1 MKEGKMLSQ
10 QSEIA
15 VVGAGAV
22 GCFFG
27 GRLAQAGYSV
37 TLIGRP
43 SHVDAINRDGLW
55 VDSQDFCGAIPV
67 RASVSVS
74 DAARA
79 DLILLAVKSTDTV
92 AAAKTLSPVLRPDA
106 LILSLQNG
114 VDNCARLRPY
124 IAQAAF
130 PAVVYVAVGMQ
141 GPGRVKHFG
150 RGELVIGDPESS
162 PPSRAEDS
170 LRAIAGVFESAGMP
184 CAVSPEIKHALW
196 KKFLVNC
203 TYNGISALGQIPYGE
218 MVRLPQ
224 IQSLIEALTEEFIQV
239 AQAEG
244 VDLSLEEAALANQS
258 IAQTMPGQRSSTAQD
273 LARGKPTEIDYLNGV
288 IVEIAH
294 RHGISVPTHRA
305 IHGLVKMLEHHPMQ
319 DPLRQ
324 A

>member
-1 MKEGKMLSQ
+1 MLSQ
-10 QSEIA
+10 RPEIA

-27 GRLAQAGYSV
+27 GRLAQAGHPV

-55 VDSQDFCGAIPV
+55 IDSQDSCGAIPV
-67 RASVSVS
+67 RASVAVS
-74 DAARA
+74 DAANA
-79 DLILLAVKSTDTV
+79 DLILLAVKSADTV
-92 AAAKTLSPVLRPDA
+92 AVAKTLSTVLRPDA

-124 IAQAAF
+124 IVQTAF

-162 PPSRAEDS
+162 SSSPSEDS
-170 LRAIAGVFESAGMP
+170 LRMIARVFESAGIP
-184 CAVSPEIKHALW
+184 CAVSPEIKRALW

-203 TYNGISALGQIPYGE
+203 TYNGISALGQIPYGK
-218 MVRLPQ
+218 MVQVPQ
-224 IQSLIEALTEEFIQV
+224 IQSLIEALTAEFIQV

-244 VDLSLEEAALANQS
+244 VDLSPEEAALANQT

-288 IVEIAH
+288 VVEIAH

-305 IHGLVKMLEHHPMQ
+305 IHGLVKMLERHPMH
-319 DPLRQ
+319 DSLRQ

>member
-1 MKEGKMLSQ
+1 MLSQ
-10 QSEIA
+10 RPEIA

-27 GRLAQAGYSV
+27 GRLAQAGHPV

-55 VDSQDFCGAIPV
+55 IDSQDSCGAIPV
-67 RASVSVS
+67 RASVAVS
-74 DAARA
+74 DAANA
-79 DLILLAVKSTDTV
+79 DLILLAVKSADTV
-92 AAAKTLSPVLRPDA
+92 AVAKTLSTVLRPDA

-124 IAQAAF
+124 IVQTAF

-162 PPSRAEDS
+162 SSSPSEDS
-170 LRAIAGVFESAGMP
+170 LRMIARVFESAGIP
-184 CAVSPEIKHALW
+184 CAVSPEIKRALW

-203 TYNGISALGQIPYGE
+203 TYNGISALGQIPYGK
-218 MVRLPQ
+218 MVQVPQ
-224 IQSLIEALTEEFIQV
+224 IQSLIEALTAEFIQV

-244 VDLSLEEAALANQS
+244 VDLSPEEAALANQT

-305 IHGLVKMLEHHPMQ
+305 IHGLVKMLERHPMH
-319 DPLRQ
+319 DSLRQ

>member
-1 MKEGKMLSQ
+1 MLSQ
-10 QSEIA
+10 QPEIA

-27 GRLAQAGYSV
+27 GRLAQAGHPV

-43 SHVDAINRDGLW
+43 AHVDAIKRDGLW
-55 VDSQDFCGAIPV
+55 IDSKDFCGAIPL

-74 DAARA
+74 DAADA
-79 DLILLAVKSTDTV
+79 DLILLSVKSADTV
-92 AAAKTLSPVLRPDA
+92 AVAKTLAPVLRPDA

-114 VDNCARLRPY
+114 VDNCARLRPH
-124 IAQAAF
+124 ISQTAF

-141 GPGRVKHFG
+141 GPGRVEHFG
-150 RGELVIGDPESS
+150 RGELVIGDPEPSALS
-162 PPSRAEDS
+162 PTEDS
-170 LRAIAGVFESAGMP
+170 LHAIARIFESAGIP
-184 CAVSPEIKHALW
+184 CTVSPEIKRALW

-218 MVRLPQ
+218 MVQVPQ

-244 VDLSLEEAALANQS
+244 VDLSSEEAALANQS

>member
-1 MKEGKMLSQ
+1 MLSQ

-27 GRLAQAGYSV
+27 GRLAQAGHPV
-37 TLIGRP
+37 TLIGR
-43 SHVDAINRDGLW
+43 SAHVDAINRDGLW
-55 VDSQDFCGAIPV
+55 IDSQDFCGAIRV
-67 RASVSVS
+67 RASTSVS
-74 DAARA
+74 DAAHA
-79 DLILLAVKSTDTV
+79 DLILLSVKSADTV
-92 AAAKTLSPVLRPDA
+92 AVAKALSPILRPNA

-114 VDNCARLRPY
+114 VDNCTRLRPY
-124 IAQAAF
+124 IVQAAF

-150 RGELVIGDPESS
+150 RGELVIGDPESGASS
-162 PPSRAEDS
+162 PAEDS
-170 LRAIAGVFESAGMP
+170 LRAIARVFESAGIP

-203 TYNGISALGQIPYGE
+203 TYNGISALGQMPYGE
-218 MVRLPQ
+218 MVQVPQ

-244 VDLSLEEAALANQS
+244 VDLSPEEAALANQT
-258 IAQTMPGQRSSTAQD
+258 IARTMPGQRSSTAQD

-288 IVEIAH
+288 VVEIAH
-294 RHGISVPTHRA
+294 RHGISAPTHRA
-305 IHGLVKMLEHHPMQ
+305 IHGLVKMLEHHPKH
-319 DPLRQ
+319 DPFRQ

>member
-1 MKEGKMLSQ
+1 MLSQ

-124 IAQAAF
+124 IAQAVF

-244 VDLSLEEAALANQS
+244 VDLSREEAALANQS

>member
-1 MKEGKMLSQ
+1 MLSQ

-79 DLILLAVKSTDTV
+79 DLILLAVKSIDTV

-244 VDLSLEEAALANQS
+244 VDLSREEAALANQS

>member
-1 MKEGKMLSQ
+1 MLSQ

-27 GRLAQAGYSV
+27 GRLAQAGHPV
-37 TLIGRP
+37 TLIGR
-43 SHVDAINRDGLW
+43 SAHVDAINRDGLW
-55 VDSQDFCGAIPV
+55 IDSEDFCGAIRV
-67 RASVSVS
+67 RASTSVS
-74 DAARA
+74 DAAHA
-79 DLILLAVKSTDTV
+79 DLILLSVKSADTV
-92 AAAKTLSPVLRPDA
+92 AVTKALSPILRPNA

-114 VDNCARLRPY
+114 VDNCTRLRPY
-124 IAQAAF
+124 IVQAAF

-150 RGELVIGDPESS
+150 RGELVIGDPESGASS
-162 PPSRAEDS
+162 PAEDS
-170 LRAIAGVFESAGMP
+170 LRAIARVFESAGIP

-203 TYNGISALGQIPYGE
+203 TYNGISALGQMPYGE
-218 MVRLPQ
+218 MVQVPQ

-244 VDLSLEEAALANQS
+244 VDLSPEEAALANQT
-258 IAQTMPGQRSSTAQD
+258 IARTMPGQRSSTAQD

-288 IVEIAH
+288 VVEIAH
-294 RHGISVPTHRA
+294 RHGISAPTHRA
-305 IHGLVKMLEHHPMQ
+305 IHGLVKMLEHHPKH
-319 DPLRQ
+319 DPFRQ

>member
-1 MKEGKMLSQ
+1 MLSQ

-92 AAAKTLSPVLRPDA
+92 AAAQTLSPVLRPDT

-244 VDLSLEEAALANQS
+244 VDLSREEAALANQS

>member
-1 MKEGKMLSQ
+1 MLSQ
-10 QSEIA
+10 RPEIA

-27 GRLAQAGYSV
+27 GRLAQAGHPV

-55 VDSQDFCGAIPV
+55 IDSQDSCGAIPV
-67 RASVSVS
+67 RASVAVS
-74 DAARA
+74 DAANA
-79 DLILLAVKSTDTV
+79 DLILLAVKSADTV
-92 AAAKTLSPVLRPDA
+92 AVAKTLSTVLRPDA

-124 IAQAAF
+124 IVQTAF

-162 PPSRAEDS
+162 SSSPSEDS
-170 LRAIAGVFESAGMP
+170 LRMIARVFESAGIP
-184 CAVSPEIKHALW
+184 CAVSPEIKRALW

-203 TYNGISALGQIPYGE
+203 TYNGISALGQIPYGK
-218 MVRLPQ
+218 MVQVPQ
-224 IQSLIEALTEEFIQV
+224 IQSLIEALTAEFIQV

-244 VDLSLEEAALANQS
+244 VDLSPEEAALANQI

-288 IVEIAH
+288 VVEIAH

-305 IHGLVKMLEHHPMQ
+305 IHGLVKMLERHPMH
-319 DPLRQ
+319 DSLRQ

>member
-1 MKEGKMLSQ
+1 MLSQ
-10 QSEIA
+10 RPEIA

-27 GRLAQAGYSV
+27 GRLAQAGHPV

-55 VDSQDFCGAIPV
+55 IDSQDSCGAIPV
-67 RASVSVS
+67 RASVAVS
-74 DAARA
+74 DAANA
-79 DLILLAVKSTDTV
+79 DLILLAVKSADTV
-92 AAAKTLSPVLRPDA
+92 AVAKTLSTVLRPDA

-124 IAQAAF
+124 IVQTAF

-150 RGELVIGDPESS
+150 RGELVIGNPESS
-162 PPSRAEDS
+162 SSSPSEDS
-170 LRAIAGVFESAGMP
+170 LRMIARVFESAGIP
-184 CAVSPEIKHALW
+184 CAVSPEIKRALW

-203 TYNGISALGQIPYGE
+203 TYNGISALGQIPYGK
-218 MVRLPQ
+218 MVQVPQ
-224 IQSLIEALTEEFIQV
+224 IQSLIEALTAEFIQV

-244 VDLSLEEAALANQS
+244 VDLSPEEAALANQT

-288 IVEIAH
+288 VVEIAH

-305 IHGLVKMLEHHPMQ
+305 IHGLVKMLERHPMH
-319 DPLRQ
+319 DSLRQ

>member
-1 MKEGKMLSQ
+1 MLSQ

-92 AAAKTLSPVLRPDA
+92 AAAQTLSPVLRPDT

-162 PPSRAEDS
+162 ASSPAEDS

-244 VDLSLEEAALANQS
+244 VDLSREEAALANQS

>member
-1 MKEGKMLSQ
+1 MLSQ

-27 GRLAQAGYSV
+27 GRLAQAGHPV
-37 TLIGRP
+37 TLIGR
-43 SHVDAINRDGLW
+43 SAHVDAINRDGLW
-55 VDSQDFCGAIPV
+55 IDSQDFCGAIRV
-67 RASVSVS
+67 RASTSVS
-74 DAARA
+74 DAAHA
-79 DLILLAVKSTDTV
+79 DLILLSVKSADTV
-92 AAAKTLSPVLRPDA
+92 AVAKALSPILRPNA

-114 VDNCARLRPY
+114 VDNCTRLRPY
-124 IAQAAF
+124 IVQAAF

-150 RGELVIGDPESS
+150 RGELVIGDPESGASS
-162 PPSRAEDS
+162 PTEDS
-170 LRAIAGVFESAGMP
+170 LRAIARVFESAGIP

-203 TYNGISALGQIPYGE
+203 TYNGISALGQMPYGE
-218 MVRLPQ
+218 MVQVPQ

-244 VDLSLEEAALANQS
+244 VDLSPEEAALANQT
-258 IAQTMPGQRSSTAQD
+258 IARTMPGQRSSTAQD

-288 IVEIAH
+288 VVEIAH
-294 RHGISVPTHRA
+294 RHGISAPTHRA
-305 IHGLVKMLEHHPMQ
+305 IHGLVKMLEHHPKH
-319 DPLRQ
+319 DPFRQ

>member
-1 MKEGKMLSQ
+1 MLSQ
-10 QSEIA
+10 RPEIA

-27 GRLAQAGYSV
+27 GRLAQAGHPV

-55 VDSQDFCGAIPV
+55 IDSQDSCGAIPV
-67 RASVSVS
+67 RASVAVS
-74 DAARA
+74 DAANA
-79 DLILLAVKSTDTV
+79 DLILLAVKSADTV
-92 AAAKTLSPVLRPDA
+92 AVAKTLSTVLRPDA

-124 IAQAAF
+124 IVQTAF

-162 PPSRAEDS
+162 SSSPSEDS
-170 LRAIAGVFESAGMP
+170 LRMIARVFESAGIP
-184 CAVSPEIKHALW
+184 CAVSPEIKRALW

-203 TYNGISALGQIPYGE
+203 TYNGISALGQIPYGK
-218 MVRLPQ
+218 MVQVPQ
-224 IQSLIEALTEEFIQV
+224 IQSLIEALTAEFIQV

-244 VDLSLEEAALANQS
+244 VDLSPEEAALANQT

-288 IVEIAH
+288 VVEIAH
-294 RHGISVPTHRA
+294 RHGISVPNHRA
-305 IHGLVKMLEHHPMQ
+305 IHGLVKMLERHPMH
-319 DPLRQ
+319 DSLRQ

>member
-1 MKEGKMLSQ
+1 MLSQ
-10 QSEIA
+10 RSEIA

-27 GRLAQAGYSV
+27 GRLAQAGRAV

-43 SHVDAINRDGLW
+43 EHVDAINRDGLW
-55 VDSQDFCGAIPV
+55 IDSQDFCGAIPV
-67 RASVSVS
+67 TASVSVS

-79 DLILLAVKSTDTV
+79 DLILLSVKSADTV
-92 AAAKTLSPVLRPDA
+92 AIAKTLSPVLRPDA

-150 RGELVIGDPESS
+150 RGELVIGDPEPNSS
-162 PPSRAEDS
+162 SQFDDS
-170 LRAIAGVFESAGMP
+170 LCTIAGIFESAGIP
-184 CAVSPEIKHALW
+184 CSVSPDIKRALW

-203 TYNGISALGQIPYGE
+203 TYNGISALGQVPYGA
-218 MVRLPQ
+218 MVQVPQ
-224 IQSLIEALTEEFIQV
+224 IQSLIEALTDEFIQV

-244 VDLSLEEAALANQS
+244 VDLTREEAALANQS

-273 LARGKPTEIDYLNGV
+273 LARGKPTEIDYLNGIV
-288 IVEIAH
+288 VEIAH
-294 RHGISVPTHRA
+294 RHGISVPTHRT
-305 IHGLVKMLEHHPMQ
+305 IYGLVKMLERYPMSHP
-319 DPLRQ
+319 PRE

>member
-1 MKEGKMLSQ
+1 MLSQ
-10 QSEIA
+10 QSRIA

-22 GCFFG
+22 GSFFG
-27 GRLAQAGYSV
+27 GRLAQAGHAV

-43 SHVDAINRDGLW
+43 EHVDAINRNGLW
-55 VDSQDFCGAIPV
+55 IDSQDFCGAIPV
-67 RASVSVS
+67 DASASIE

-79 DLILLAVKSTDTV
+79 DLILLSVKSADTV
-92 AAAKTLSPVLRPDA
+92 ILAKALSPILRPDA

-130 PAVVYVAVGMQ
+130 PAVVYVAVGLQ

-150 RGELVIGDPESS
+150 RGELVIGDPEVNSS
-162 PPSRAEDS
+162 SQADDS
-170 LRAIAGVFESAGMP
+170 LRAIAGVFESAGIP
-184 CAVSPEIKHALW
+184 CDVSPKIKHALW

-218 MVRLPQ
+218 MVQVPQ
-224 IQSLIEALTEEFIQV
+224 VQALIEALTEEFIQV

-244 VDLSLEEAALANQS
+244 VDLSREEATLANQS
-258 IAQTMPGQRSSTAQD
+258 IAQTMSGQRSSTAQD
-273 LARGKPTEIDYLNGV
+273 LARGKSTEIDYLNGV
-288 IVEIAH
+288 VVEIAH

-305 IHGLVKMLEHHPMQ
+305 IHGLVKMLERHPMRH
-319 DPLRQ
+319 PSRE

>member
-1 MKEGKMLSQ
+1 MLSQ

-162 PPSRAEDS
+162 PLSRAEDS
-170 LRAIAGVFESAGMP
+170 LRVIAGVFESAGMP

-244 VDLSLEEAALANQS
+244 VDLSREEAALANQS

>member
-1 MKEGKMLSQ
+1 MLSQ

-244 VDLSLEEAALANQS
+244 VDLSREEAALANQS

>member
-1 MKEGKMLSQ
+1 MLSH

-27 GRLAQAGYSV
+27 GRLAQAGRTV

-43 SHVDAINRDGLW
+43 EHVDAINRDGLW
-55 VDSQDFCGAIPV
+55 IDSQDFCGAIPV
-67 RASVSVS
+67 NASTSVS
-74 DAARA
+74 DVARA
-79 DLILLAVKSTDTV
+79 DLILLSVKSADTV
-92 AAAKTLSPVLRPDA
+92 AIAKTLSPLLRPDA

-114 VDNCARLRPY
+114 VDNCVRLRPH
-124 IAQAAF
+124 IVQAAF

-141 GPGRVKHFG
+141 GPGRVKHYG

-162 PPSRAEDS
+162 LSSQADSQAGDS
-170 LRAIAGVFESAGMP
+170 LRAIAEIFESAGIP
-184 CAVSPEIKHALW
+184 CTVSPEIKHALW

-203 TYNGISALGQIPYGE
+203 TYNGISALGQMPYGE
-218 MVRLPQ
+218 MVQVPQ
-224 IQSLIEALTEEFIQV
+224 IQSLIEALTEEFIRV

-244 VDLSLEEAALANQS
+244 VDLSPEEATLANQT

-288 IVEIAH
+288 VVEIAH
-294 RHGISVPTHRA
+294 RHGISAPTHRA
-305 IHGLVKMLEHHPMQ
+305 IHGLVKMLERHSIHPLTSR
-319 DPLRQ
+319 PN
-324 A
+324 

>member
-1 MKEGKMLSQ
+1 MLSQ
-10 QSEIA
+10 RPEIA

-27 GRLAQAGYSV
+27 GRLAQAGHPV

-55 VDSQDFCGAIPV
+55 IDSQDSCGAIPV
-67 RASVSVS
+67 RASVAVS
-74 DAARA
+74 DAANA
-79 DLILLAVKSTDTV
+79 DLILLAVKSADTV
-92 AAAKTLSPVLRPDA
+92 AVTKTLSTVLRPDA

-124 IAQAAF
+124 IVQTAF

-162 PPSRAEDS
+162 SSSPSEDS
-170 LRAIAGVFESAGMP
+170 LRMIARVFESAGIP
-184 CAVSPEIKHALW
+184 CAVSPEIKRALW

-203 TYNGISALGQIPYGE
+203 TYNGISALGQIPYGK
-218 MVRLPQ
+218 MVQVPQ
-224 IQSLIEALTEEFIQV
+224 IQSLIEALTAEFIQV

-244 VDLSLEEAALANQS
+244 VDLSPEEAALANQT

-288 IVEIAH
+288 VVEIAH

-305 IHGLVKMLEHHPMQ
+305 IHGLVKMLERHPMH
-319 DPLRQ
+319 DSLRQ

>member
-1 MKEGKMLSQ
+1 MLSQ

-27 GRLAQAGYSV
+27 GRLAQAGHPV
-37 TLIGRP
+37 TLIGR
-43 SHVDAINRDGLW
+43 SAHVDAINRDGLW
-55 VDSQDFCGAIPV
+55 IDSQDFCGAISV
-67 RASVSVS
+67 RASASVS
-74 DAARA
+74 DAAHA
-79 DLILLAVKSTDTV
+79 DLILLSVKSADTV
-92 AAAKTLSPVLRPDA
+92 AVAKALSPILRPNA

-114 VDNCARLRPY
+114 VDNCTRLRPY

-150 RGELVIGDPESS
+150 RGELVIGDPESGASS
-162 PPSRAEDS
+162 PAEDS
-170 LRAIAGVFESAGMP
+170 LRAIARVFESAGIP

-203 TYNGISALGQIPYGE
+203 TYNGISALGQISYGE
-218 MVRLPQ
+218 MVQVPQ

-239 AQAEG
+239 AEAEG
-244 VDLSLEEAALANQS
+244 VDLSPQEAALANQT

-288 IVEIAH
+288 VVEIAH
-294 RHGISVPTHRA
+294 RHGISAPTHRA
-305 IHGLVKMLEHHPMQ
+305 IHSLVKMLEHHPMHV
-319 DPLRQ
+319 PLRQ
-324 A
+324 S

>member
-1 MKEGKMLSQ
+1 MLSQ
-10 QSEIA
+10 RSEIA

-27 GRLAQAGYSV
+27 GRLAQAGRAV

-43 SHVDAINRDGLW
+43 EHVDAINRDGLW
-55 VDSQDFCGAIPV
+55 IDSQDFCGAIPV
-67 RASVSVS
+67 SASVSVS

-79 DLILLAVKSTDTV
+79 DLILLSVKSADTV
-92 AAAKTLSPVLRPDA
+92 AIAKTLSPVLRPDA

-150 RGELVIGDPESS
+150 RGELVIGDPESNS
-162 PPSRAEDS
+162 SSRFDDS
-170 LRAIAGVFESAGMP
+170 LREIAGVFESAGIP
-184 CAVSPEIKHALW
+184 CAVSPDIKRALW

-203 TYNGISALGQIPYGE
+203 TYNGISALGQIPYGA
-218 MVRLPQ
+218 MVQVPQ

-244 VDLSLEEAALANQS
+244 VNLTREEAALANQS

>member
-1 MKEGKMLSQ
+1 MLSQ
-10 QSEIA
+10 RPEIA

-27 GRLAQAGYSV
+27 GRLAQAGHPV

-55 VDSQDFCGAIPV
+55 IDSQDSCGAIPL
-67 RASVSVS
+67 RASVAVS
-74 DAARA
+74 DAANA
-79 DLILLAVKSTDTV
+79 DLILLAVKSADTV
-92 AAAKTLSPVLRPDA
+92 AVAKTLSTVLRPDA

-124 IAQAAF
+124 IVQTAF

-162 PPSRAEDS
+162 SSSPSEDS
-170 LRAIAGVFESAGMP
+170 LRMIARVFESAGIP
-184 CAVSPEIKHALW
+184 CAVSPEIKRALW

-203 TYNGISALGQIPYGE
+203 TYNGISALGQIPYGK
-218 MVRLPQ
+218 MVQVPQ
-224 IQSLIEALTEEFIQV
+224 IQSLIEALTAEFIQV

-244 VDLSLEEAALANQS
+244 VDLSPEEAALANQT

-288 IVEIAH
+288 VVEIAH

-305 IHGLVKMLEHHPMQ
+305 IHGLVKMLERHPMH
-319 DPLRQ
+319 DSLRQ

>member
-1 MKEGKMLSQ
+1 MLSQ

-27 GRLAQAGYSV
+27 GRLAQAGHPV
-37 TLIGRP
+37 TLIGR
-43 SHVDAINRDGLW
+43 SAHVDAINRDGLW
-55 VDSQDFCGAIPV
+55 IDSEDFCGAIRV
-67 RASVSVS
+67 RASTSVS
-74 DAARA
+74 DAAHA
-79 DLILLAVKSTDTV
+79 DLILLSVKSADTV
-92 AAAKTLSPVLRPDA
+92 AVAKALSPILRPNA

-114 VDNCARLRPY
+114 VDNCTRLRPY
-124 IAQAAF
+124 IVQAAF

-150 RGELVIGDPESS
+150 RGELVIGDPESGASS
-162 PPSRAEDS
+162 PAEDS
-170 LRAIAGVFESAGMP
+170 LRAIARVFESAGIP

-203 TYNGISALGQIPYGE
+203 TYNGISALGQMPYGE
-218 MVRLPQ
+218 MVQVPQ

-244 VDLSLEEAALANQS
+244 VDLSPEEAALANQT
-258 IAQTMPGQRSSTAQD
+258 IARTMPGQRSSTAQD

-288 IVEIAH
+288 VVEIAH
-294 RHGISVPTHRA
+294 RHGISAPTHRA
-305 IHGLVKMLEHHPMQ
+305 IHGLVKMLEHHPKH
-319 DPLRQ
+319 DPFRQ

>member
-1 MKEGKMLSQ
+1 MLSQ

-27 GRLAQAGYSV
+27 GRLAKAGYSV

-92 AAAKTLSPVLRPDA
+92 AAAQTLSPVLRPDT

-244 VDLSLEEAALANQS
+244 VDLSREEAALANQS

>member
-1 MKEGKMLSQ
+1 
-10 QSEIA
+10 
-15 VVGAGAV
+15 
-22 GCFFG
+22 
-27 GRLAQAGYSV
+27 V

-55 VDSQDFCGAIPV
+55 IDSQDSCGAIPV
-67 RASVSVS
+67 RASVAVS
-74 DAARA
+74 DAANA
-79 DLILLAVKSTDTV
+79 DLILLAVKSADTV
-92 AAAKTLSPVLRPDA
+92 AVAKTLSTVLRPDA

-124 IAQAAF
+124 IVQTAF

-162 PPSRAEDS
+162 SSSPSEDS
-170 LRAIAGVFESAGMP
+170 LRMIARVFESAGIP
-184 CAVSPEIKHALW
+184 CAVSPEIKRALW

-203 TYNGISALGQIPYGE
+203 THNGISALGQIPYGK
-218 MVRLPQ
+218 MVQVPQ
-224 IQSLIEALTEEFIQV
+224 IQSLIEALTAEFIQV

-244 VDLSLEEAALANQS
+244 VDLSPEEAALANQI

-288 IVEIAH
+288 VVEIAH

-305 IHGLVKMLEHHPMQ
+305 IHGLVKMLERHPMH
-319 DPLRQ
+319 DSLRQ

>member
-1 MKEGKMLSQ
+1 MLSQ

-92 AAAKTLSPVLRPDA
+92 AAAQTLSPVLRPDT

-162 PPSRAEDS
+162 ALSPAEDS

-244 VDLSLEEAALANQS
+244 VDLSREEAALANQS

>member
-1 MKEGKMLSQ
+1 MLSQ

-92 AAAKTLSPVLRPDA
+92 AAAQTLSPVLRPDT

-244 VDLSLEEAALANQS
+244 VDLSREEAALANQS
-258 IAQTMPGQRSSTAQD
+258 IAQTMPGQRSSNAQD